1 LIRLVFGFWALM
13 IPFTAL
19 AQTFPENTS
28 TRLNDFASLLTAA
41 HAQTVDTML
50 QQVRSDTGI
59 EMTVVTLESQNSYA
73 PDMTLE
79 QFATALFN
87 AWGVGDAQRNDG
99 IMVLVVRN
107 DRAMRIELGA
117 AFGQA
122 WNAHAKQVIDQEFLP
137 AFRNGRYSD
146 GIRVGTQAVIE
157 DIARPFAAGDFAPVT
172 TGRTENVI
180 VIAVAFLFGA
190 LLLGAR
196 RLGDAAT
203 RMRRCPACGQ
213 RGTLR
218 RERHTIMH
226 ATQTSTGQ
234 GKTETYCTACSFRKV
249 SHYTIAMRRSNQS
262 SGGGGFGGGSSGGG
276 GASGR
281 W

>member
-1 LIRLVFGFWALM
+1 MFRFFLVFWALL
-13 IPFTAL
+13 IPFTSL

-28 TRLNDFASLLTAA
+28 TRLNDFAALLAPA
-41 HAQTVDTML
+41 DAKSVDTML
-50 QQVRSDTGI
+50 QKVRSDTGI
-59 EMTVVTLESQNSYA
+59 EMTVVTLDSQSAYA

-99 IMVLVVRN
+99 IMVLVLRN

-122 WNAHAKQVIDQEFLP
+122 WNSHAERVIDKEFLP

-157 DIARPFAAGDFAPVT
+157 DIARPFAAGVDAP
-172 TGRTENVI
+172 GNRGDNEGLI
-180 VIAVAFLFGA
+180 MLALAGFFGA
-190 LLLGAR
+190 IIFGAQR
-196 RLGDAAT
+196 IGDMFARL
-203 RMRRCPACGQ
+203 RRCPECGQ

-218 RERHTIMH
+218 RTRHTILH
-226 ATQTSTGQ
+226 ASQTSTGQ
-234 GKTETYCTACSFRKV
+234 GEKTTSCTACNFRKV
-249 SHYTIAMRRSNQS
+249 SFYTIPMRQTGRHA
-262 SGGGGFGGGSSGGG
+262 GGGGFGGGRSGGG